1 MTAFV
6 ESRVIAF
13 AGIGWIEREKEHPP
27 CSAEAL
33 LYSRRMPSFAESF
46 RREDDKI
53 TAVFCD
59 DVAAFLFAW
68 AHKGADSGSA
78 VEVNARHSLEPFI
91 NLREHLKGVMTGRLR
106 IAVLP

>member
-59 DVAAFLFAW
+59 DVAAFQ
-68 AHKGADSGSA
+68 H
-78 VEVNARHSLEPFI
+78 P
-91 NLREHLKGVMTGRLR
+91 
-106 IAVLP
+106 

>member
-1 MTAFV
+1 MLPVSGHYIAHFMTAFV

-68 AHKGADSGSA
+68 AHKGADSGAAGADALS
-78 VEVNARHSLEPFI
+78 R
-91 NLREHLKGVMTGRLR
+91 RT
-106 IAVLP
+106 

>member
-53 TAVFCD
+53 TAVLCD

-68 AHKGADSGSA
+68 AHKGADSGAAGADALSRRG
-78 VEVNARHSLEPFI
+78 ERPPFARAFY
-91 NLREHLKGVMTGRLR
+91 
-106 IAVLP
+106 

>member
-13 AGIGWIEREKEHPP
+13 ARIGWIEREKEHSS

-59 DVAAFLFAW
+59 DVALFNIL
-68 AHKGADSGSA
+68 DFYQ
-78 VEVNARHSLEPFI
+78 EVDVVGHDDE
-91 NLREHLKGVMTGRLR
+91 G
-106 IAVLP
+106 